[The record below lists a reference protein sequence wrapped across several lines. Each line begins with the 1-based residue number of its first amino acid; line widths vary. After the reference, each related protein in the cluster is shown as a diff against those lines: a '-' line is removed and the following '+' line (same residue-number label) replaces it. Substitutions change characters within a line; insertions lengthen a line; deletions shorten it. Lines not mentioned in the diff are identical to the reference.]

1 MKKLVLAALLTS
13 FAFGAAAAEKI
24 SFGVS
29 ATYPPFESMDAN
41 NQIVGFDIDLAHALC
56 KQMQAECTFT
66 NHAFDSLIPAL
77 KFKKYD
83 AVISGMDITPER
95 SKQVAFTDPY
105 YANSALVIAKKDA
118 FHSFD
123 DLKGKRIG
131 MENGTTHQ
139 KYLQDKHPEVKT
151 VAYDS
156 YQNAI
161 IDLKNGRIDGV
172 FGDTAVVNEWLKTNP
187 QLGAATPKVTD
198 PQYFGTGL
206 GIAVRPDNKALLE
219 KLNAA
224 LKAIKADGTYQKIS
238 NQWFPELL
246 FSPGGAALTRPP
258 LFPVGRISAAPPGD
272 FSKWHEE
279 PEPRPAYRL
288 HQSDIAPVQLQHSFH
303 NQQP

>member
-131 MENGTTHQ
+131 MENGTT
-139 KYLQDKHPEVKT
+139 
-151 VAYDS
+151 
-156 YQNAI
+156 
-161 IDLKNGRIDGV
+161 
-172 FGDTAVVNEWLKTNP
+172 AVVNEWLKTNP

-238 NQWFPELL
+238 NQWFPE
-246 FSPGGAALTRPP
+246 
-258 LFPVGRISAAPPGD
+258 
-272 FSKWHEE
+272 
-279 PEPRPAYRL
+279 
-288 HQSDIAPVQLQHSFH
+288 
-303 NQQP
+303 

>member
-1 MKKLVLAALLTS
+1 MKKLVLAALLAT
-13 FAFGAAAAEKI
+13 FAAGASAADKI
-24 SFGVS
+24 NFGVS
-29 ATYPPFESMDAN
+29 ATYPPFESLDAS
-41 NQIVGFDIDLAHALC
+41 NQIVGFDIDLAKALC
-56 KQMQAECTFT
+56 KQMQADCTFT
-66 NHAFDSLIPAL
+66 NHAFDSLIPSL

-83 AVISGMDITPER
+83 AVISGMDDE
-95 SKQVAFTDPY
+95 
-105 YANSALVIAKKDA
+105 
-118 FHSFD
+118 
-123 DLKGKRIG
+123 LKGKRIG

-187 QLGAATPKVTD
+187 QLGTATEKVTD

-219 KLNAA
+219 KLNGA

-238 NQWFPELL
+238 EQWFP
-246 FSPGGAALTRPP
+246 
-258 LFPVGRISAAPPGD
+258 
-272 FSKWHEE
+272 
-279 PEPRPAYRL
+279 
-288 HQSDIAPVQLQHSFH
+288 Q
-303 NQQP
+303 

>member
-1 MKKLVLAALLTS
+1 MKKLVLAALLTT
-13 FAFGAAAAEKI
+13 FTFGAAAAEKI

-66 NHAFDSLIPAL
+66 NHAFDSLIPSL

-95 SKQVAFTDPY
+95 SKQVAFTQPY
-105 YANSALVIAKKDA
+105 YANSAIVIAPKGK
-118 FHSFD
+118 FSSFA
-123 DLKGKRIG
+123 DLKGKKIG

-139 KYLQDKHPEVKT
+139 KYLQDKHPEIQT

-187 QLGAATPKVTD
+187 NLASVGEHVTD

-206 GIAVRPDNKALLE
+206 GIAVRPDNTALLE
-219 KLNAA
+219 KLN
-224 LKAIKADGTYQKIS
+224 KAIDAVKADGTYKAI
-238 NQWFPELL
+238 NDKWFP
-246 FSPGGAALTRPP
+246 
-258 LFPVGRISAAPPGD
+258 
-272 FSKWHEE
+272 
-279 PEPRPAYRL
+279 
-288 HQSDIAPVQLQHSFH
+288 
-303 NQQP
+303 N